1 QLLHFVTVRRYVIV
15 ADGPV
20 FTPALLHALSL
31 EIKWTE
37 SVAAASPKVCA
48 TADGAQARP
57 GKLSSRCEG
66 VRVFFRDCVQVV
78 RPLLDFPLHAL
89 RQFAV
94 FAWFALAAV
103 RPLVGKLV

>member
-1 QLLHFVTVRRYVIV
+1 
-15 ADGPV
+15 
-20 FTPALLHALSL
+20 
-31 EIKWTE
+31 KWTE

-103 RPLVGKLV
+103 RPLVGKLVGVKVLGRVEHTTRFQTQHLQPLQSEL